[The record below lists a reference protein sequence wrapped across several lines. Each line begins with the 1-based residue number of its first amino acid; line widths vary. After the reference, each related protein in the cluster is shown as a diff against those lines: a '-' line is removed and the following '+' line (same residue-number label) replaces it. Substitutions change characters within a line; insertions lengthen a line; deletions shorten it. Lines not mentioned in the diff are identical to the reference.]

1 MSDLN
6 TTIDRAT
13 QISRNVANTYD
24 RRLRAALE
32 RYAGR
37 LRQAGLA
44 AVTSPVAPRS
54 PLDAW
59 QDAWDFGIDSA
70 QRAVLFWDTLRQ
82 RGNNYLAHEAA
93 GKPPLLYH
101 AWETIADARSFA
113 RPANY
118 ALVRIV
124 PPKELRVDDTLRPF
138 IIIDPRA
145 GHGPG
150 IGGFKEDSEVGVAL
164 KAGHPV
170 YFVIFFPEP
179 EDGQTLADVV
189 DAEAEFVRIVA
200 ERHPQSPK
208 PVLVGNCQGGWAV
221 MMLAASRPDIAGPCV
236 INGAPM
242 SYWSGNDAEN
252 PMRYSG
258 GLLGGAW
265 INLFAGDLGGGK
277 FDGAHLVANF
287 ENLNP
292 ANTLWDKYYHLY
304 ANVDAEA
311 PRFLEFE
318 RWWGGFYL
326 FNDAEIRWIVNNL
339 FVGNKLSA
347 GDARLGPGRF
357 FDLKSIKS
365 PIIVFASMGDNITPP
380 QQAFNWIG
388 DLYSSTEEI
397 KAAGQTIIGLLHED
411 IGHLGIFVSGAVAK
425 KEHAQIVELLKQIQQ
440 LPPGLYAMDIKERER
455 RGGGVSY
462 DVTIVERTL
471 EDLRKMQKYDRV
483 DEKPFEAVAALSELT
498 ERSYELLVRPIV
510 RQLAPEWL
518 AKLRR
523 EFHPLRVQRWA
534 FSDRNPLLAWLPY
547 AASAVA
553 RDASSPARGQCARRR
568 GAGGLG
574 RRERGARP
582 LPRPSRRDRRSGVLP
597 GLRQSPVAQR
607 RRPAAR
613 DPACHPVRS
622 PFRARGAAG
631 ARHARAGD
639 AGGGLR
645 PHRAADVEG
654 RRRSP
659 QASADGARARAGRP
673 RAPPRPHQ
681 RGPVS
686 HADARGDDRRRVRAR
701 TCQAGAP
708 EAPARPRRSASRSR
722 ASRRDAVPLPARR
735 APARVGHGIESAAAA
750 TGSRH
755 GGNIKGEGG
764 SQASARPAPP
774 PQLGETDMR
783 DFTNRTFDEIEVGA
797 SETVS
802 RTLTATE
809 VEALAL
815 AAGDVDGFHV
825 EGGDTGDRLS
835 AQGAAA
841 VAIVAGL
848 LNRRLPGPGS
858 AIVGTKFH
866 YAGACRIGDTL
877 TATVTA
883 KARHAKDHQIDFEC
897 RCSNQ
902 DGDVLVDGVAT
913 VQAPVKRIAYADV
926 ATPELILRRND
937 AFAKLF
943 KRCEGCRP

>member
-13 QISRNVANTYD
+13 QISRNVAGTYD

-37 LRQAGLA
+37 LRRAGLA
-44 AVTSPVAPRS
+44 AVAAPAAPPT
-54 PLDAW
+54 PLEAW
-59 QDAWDFGIDSA
+59 QDAWDYAIDSA
-70 QRAVLFWDTLRQ
+70 QRAVLFWDALRQ

-101 AWETIADARSFA
+101 EWETIADARSFA

-124 PPKELRVDDTLRPF
+124 PPKDARVDDTLRPF

-179 EDGQTLADVV
+179 EEGQTLADVV

-200 ERHPQSPK
+200 ARHPQSPK

-397 KAAGQTIIGLLHED
+397 KAAGQTIVGLLHED

-425 KEHAQIVELLKQIQQ
+425 KEHAQIVELLRQIQQ
-440 LPPGLYAMDIKERER
+440 LPPGLYAMDIRERER
-455 RGGGVSY
+455 RGGGVAY

-498 ERSYELLVRPIV
+498 ERSYELLVRPVV
-510 RQLAPEWL
+510 RQLSPEWL

-523 EFHPLRVQRWA
+523 EFHPLRVRRWA

-547 AASAVA
+547 AASAVGA
-553 RDASSPARGQCARRR
+553 TRRSRREDTALVGGERAFSECVSAALDLYRDLRDATAEAAFFQVYGNLLSLNVADQQRAIRRATRFDPRSVPAVRQ
-568 GAGGLG
+568 
-574 RRERGARP
+574 
-582 LPRPSRRDRRSGVLP
+582 VLDTLEQ
-597 GLRQSPVAQR
+597 GT
-607 RRPAAR
+607 PAEAY
-613 DPACHPVRS
+613 VRIALLMS
-622 PFRARGAAG
+622 K
-631 ARHARAGD
+631 
-639 AGGGLR
+639 AGGGRRKLAQMERVRELIAPARLLDRISEDQFRTLMHEETIVVEFEPERAKRALPKLLR
-645 PHRAADVEG
+645 ATADRRHAHELLDVMQSHFRLDERQRTLAAELKALLPLPG
-654 RRRSP
+654 GATAG
-659 QASADGARARAGRP
+659 ASKARARAT
-673 RAPPRPHQ
+673 
-681 RGPVS
+681 
-686 HADARGDDRRRVRAR
+686 HARSERRRR
-701 TCQAGAP
+701 T
-708 EAPARPRRSASRSR
+708 
-722 ASRRDAVPLPARR
+722 
-735 APARVGHGIESAAAA
+735 
-750 TGSRH
+750 
-755 GGNIKGEGG
+755 
-764 SQASARPAPP
+764 
-774 PQLGETDMR
+774 
-783 DFTNRTFDEIEVGA
+783 
-797 SETVS
+797 
-802 RTLTATE
+802 
-809 VEALAL
+809 
-815 AAGDVDGFHV
+815 
-825 EGGDTGDRLS
+825 
-835 AQGAAA
+835 
-841 VAIVAGL
+841 
-848 LNRRLPGPGS
+848 
-858 AIVGTKFH
+858 
-866 YAGACRIGDTL
+866 
-877 TATVTA
+877 
-883 KARHAKDHQIDFEC
+883 
-897 RCSNQ
+897 
-902 DGDVLVDGVAT
+902 
-913 VQAPVKRIAYADV
+913 
-926 ATPELILRRND
+926 
-937 AFAKLF
+937 
-943 KRCEGCRP
+943 